1 MTHIVSAMPAQATFG
16 RDTAMFEGLLDF
28 VAQLSV
34 GLWGLVIL
42 TVVFRFV
49 GIWMYRRGAARR
61 SRVAALAAA
70 AAVVPTVVPS
80 TTAATATMDPLP
92 ATLAAK
98 EAVPASLAAKD
109 AVHSV
114 RTDVAPNSAFDAAF
128 DQGMQP
134 AEQPAAVAT
143 SMKVPRRAFRHWRG
157 EPRSAANLPALAANS
172 TEQ

>member
-1 MTHIVSAMPAQATFG
+1 MTHIVSAVPAQATFG

-70 AAVVPTVVPS
+70 AAVVPAVVPS
-80 TTAATATMDPLP
+80 TTATMDPLP
-92 ATLAAK
+92 ATMAAK
-98 EAVPASLAAKD
+98 EAVPATLAAKD
-109 AVHSV
+109 AVHAV
-114 RTDVAPNSAFDAAF
+114 RTDVAPNAAFDAAF

-143 SMKVPRRAFRHWRG
+143 SMKVARRAFRHWRG

>member
-114 RTDVAPNSAFDAAF
+114 RTDVAPNSAFD
-128 DQGMQP
+128 QGMQP

>member
-1 MTHIVSAMPAQATFG
+1 MTHIVSAVPAQATFG

-92 ATLAAK
+92 ATMAAK
-98 EAVPASLAAKD
+98 EAVPATLAAKD
-109 AVHSV
+109 AVHAV
-114 RTDVAPNSAFDAAF
+114 RTDVAPNAAF
-128 DQGMQP
+128 DQGLQP